1 MPSGLVFAPKVK
13 WALLFMPHPSGLT
26 ILALAS
32 TGFATAC
39 KANLEDGA
47 TSKSYWIIFFG

>member
-1 MPSGLVFAPKVK
+1 
-13 WALLFMPHPSGLT
+13 MPHPSGLT